1 MRDQGEILG
10 HRQDLGDFWLV
21 YVVYTG
27 QSLHPS
33 HHCFWRLS
41 LGTTRDQL
49 SKELIHFL
57 VFIKTVRVFT
67 FDVSQSIYAFIPHHY
82 ATLEFRGE
90 DVVLRNFCALGV
102 NFRIMR
108 DRKLKDNTGKRK
120 GEPGEEMN

>member
-1 MRDQGEILG
+1 MWYIQGSPCTQVIIVFG
-10 HRQDLGDFWLV
+10 GYHYAQHV
-21 YVVYTG
+21 
-27 QSLHPS
+27 
-33 HHCFWRLS
+33 
-41 LGTTRDQL
+41 TTL